1 MSRFV
6 PRLLRNADMD
16 ADLSEALAA
25 AVAIQ
30 PAPAVEASSIL
41 DRNISSVGR
50 ALDSARQHESGL
62 AAELARITEELRQTR
77 VSITAFELAH
87 DKMVEGQAN
96 GA

>member
-16 ADLSEALAA
+16 AELSDALAG

-30 PAPAVEASSIL
+30 PAPAVETPSIL
-41 DRNISSVGR
+41 DRNISSVSR

-62 AAELARITEELRQTR
+62 AIELARITEELRQTR
-77 VSITAFELAH
+77 VSIGAFELAH
-87 DKMVEGQAN
+87 GRMVEGQGN
-96 GA
+96 G